1 MRFKRK
7 KNVLRVELTGDL
19 DLKVSPQ
26 LWQQLNTY
34 IDREGI
40 HHVFFDF
47 RDVQFIDSSGL
58 GVLLSCYKRL
68 APYGG
73 TVRAENLTQRV
84 EMVFAL
90 AGMDKILKISGV
102 DRGA

>member
-7 KNVLRVELTGDL
+7 KNVLKVELTGDL
-19 DLKVSPQ
+19 DLKASSPLKDQ
-26 LWQQLNTY
+26 LSAY

-40 HHVFFDF
+40 HHIFFDF
-47 RDVQFIDSSGL
+47 RHVEFIDSSGL
-58 GVLLSCYKRL
+58 GILLFCYKRL

-73 TVRAENLTQRV
+73 SVRVENIRSNV

-90 AGMDKILKISGV
+90 AGMDKILKISGM

>member
-19 DLKVSPQ
+19 DLKACPA
-26 LWQQLNTY
+26 LREELNAY

-40 HHVFFDF
+40 HHIFFDF
-47 RDVQFIDSSGL
+47 REVDFIDSSGL

-73 TVRAENLTQRV
+73 SVRVENLHPKV

-90 AGMDKILKISGV
+90 AGMEKILKIKRC

>member
-7 KNVLRVELTGDL
+7 KNVLKVELTGEL
-19 DLKVSPQ
+19 DLKVCPD
-26 LWQQLNTY
+26 LWKQLNSY

-40 HHVFFDF
+40 HHIFFDF
-47 RDVQFIDSSGL
+47 REVPFIDSSGL

-73 TVRAENLTQRV
+73 SVHVENLTPGV

-90 AGMDKILKISGV
+90 AGMEKIIKISGMG
-102 DRGA
+102 RGA